1 VNLFDA
7 REKINVF
14 ANQMV
19 GKGGEKSESYCN
31 CNISYNNLPNMP
43 VIQTQ
48 YSIIT
53 DWVADFLKTPVSFSQ
68 MIGESKWMKSLS
80 LLLTMTVKMV
90 NSLKT
95 GRSVFVH
102 CSDGWD
108 RTAQASALCQLILDP
123 YYRTLEGF
131 MVLIEKEFCQTGHM
145 LAKRLAVYSRDS
157 GNISPIFL
165 QFLDAVHNI
174 MFWNKDSF
182 QFQQN
187 LLVDLSQVTYFGV
200 FVNFLCNS
208 EKERQLLN
216 IRHQGMHVFDF
227 FNFHKFKYINSSFLG
242 RNSAIDKVLVNETN
256 LRFWKEHFF
265 RYFEPDQSSF
275 EVPLIF

>member
-1 VNLFDA
+1 
-7 REKINVF
+7 
-14 ANQMV
+14 MV
-19 GKGGEKSESYCN
+19 GKGGEKSESYPN

-43 VIQTQ
+43 VIQAQ

-53 DWVADFLKTPVSFSQ
+53 EWIAEFLTTPISFSQ

-80 LLLTMTVKMV
+80 LLLKMTVKMV
-90 NSLKT
+90 NSLKN
-95 GRSVFVH
+95 GKSVFVH

-108 RTAQASALCQLILDP
+108 RTAQASALCQLIIDP

-145 LAKRLAVYSRDS
+145 LAKRLGVFSTDS

-182 QFQQN
+182 QFKQN
-187 LLVDLSQVTYFGV
+187 LLADLSQVTYFGV
-200 FVNFLCNS
+200 FVNFLCNQ
-208 EKERQLLN
+208 EKERQELN
-216 IRHQGMHVFDF
+216 MRDEGMHVFDF
-227 FNFHKFKYINSSFLG
+227 FNSHKSQYINVAFTK
-242 RNSAIDKVLVNETN
+242 NNCQIQKIYVNETN
-256 LRFWKEHFF
+256 LVFWKEHFF
-265 RYFEPDQSSF
+265 KYFESNQSMI
-275 EVPLIF
+275 EVPLMF